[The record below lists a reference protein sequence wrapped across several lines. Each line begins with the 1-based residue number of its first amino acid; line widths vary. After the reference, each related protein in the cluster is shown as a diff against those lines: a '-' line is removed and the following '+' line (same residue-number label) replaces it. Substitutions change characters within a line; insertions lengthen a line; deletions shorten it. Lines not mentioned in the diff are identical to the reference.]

1 MQSINSD
8 IRVAWLDVV
17 PNAKPAAYLKDKT
30 MDEDMQIEWGPAHLR
45 DEVPAFVFDGA
56 ERPDDN

>member
-1 MQSINSD
+1 
-8 IRVAWLDVV
+8 VAWLDVV

-30 MDEDMQIEWGPAHLR
+30 MDEEMQIEWGPAHLR
-45 DEVPAFVFDGA
+45 VEVPAFVFDGA